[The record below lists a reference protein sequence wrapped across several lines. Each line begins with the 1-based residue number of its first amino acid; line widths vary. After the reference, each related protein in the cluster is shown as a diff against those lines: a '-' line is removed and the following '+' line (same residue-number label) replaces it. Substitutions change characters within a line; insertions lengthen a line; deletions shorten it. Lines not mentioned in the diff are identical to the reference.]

1 MIVYTYYDPS
11 VQQCGLPP
19 QDGVIR
25 LWAESWKRHGWKPR
39 VLTDRMVRSH
49 PRFAEF
55 SAAINCFPTVNSRA
69 YENACYLRW
78 LALQGVGGGWMTD
91 YDVINFGFKPRRGKG
106 PVEML
111 DCTYVPCAVWANS
124 VGSLAVTQLIRHF
137 RPGKASHVSDMMI
150 FKSEFDKQ
158 TFGKPGI
165 ACVEFNVSGWDKAP
179 LVHFPAGK
187 VHGFPSK
194 AEAIQSALGSHA

>member
-1 MIVYTYYDPS
+1 
-11 VQQCGLPP
+11 
-19 QDGVIR
+19 

-39 VLTDRMVRSH
+39 VLTDRVVRQH
-49 PRFAEF
+49 PKFKEF
-55 SAAINCFPTVNSRA
+55 SAAINLLPTVNNRA

-91 YDVINFGFKPRRGKG
+91 YDVINFGFKSRRGKG

-111 DCTYVPCAVWANS
+111 DCTYVPCAVWANIIGAS
-124 VGSLAVTQLIRHF
+124 CIAELIRRY
-137 RPGKASHVSDMMI
+137 RPGKQTHVSDMMV
-150 FKSEFDKQ
+150 FKTQFDKQ
-158 TFGKPGI
+158 SFGNPGTE
-165 ACVEFNVSGWDKAP
+165 CVEFKVPGWDKAP

-194 AEAIQSALGSHA
+194 VEAIQFATLSHA